1 MDTQLMTPLHNILG
15 QLNDS
20 SEAILREIDQ
30 NEPSFESIKHQLG
43 QREDLVKK
51 LGILSEANPRESLSD
66 EERISLRF
74 LFETFV
80 ELNDNIQNNLQN
92 ILNSHKEKLGTA
104 VNQRKVEKSYSVLK
118 NPDISYF

>member
-1 MDTQLMTPLHNILG
+1 MTSLHNIIG

-20 SEAILREIDQ
+20 SEAILTEFD
-30 NEPSFESIKHQLG
+30 NEKPSLDSIKYQLSE
-43 QREDLVKK
+43 REELVKK
-51 LGILSEANPRESLSD
+51 LGILTEANPPQSLTD

-80 ELNDNIQNNLQN
+80 KLNDEIQNNLQN

>member
-1 MDTQLMTPLHNILG
+1 MEPLIMTPLHNILG

-20 SEAILREIDQ
+20 SEAILREIDE
-30 NEPSFESIKHQLG
+30 NEPSFDAIKSQLG
-43 QREDLVKK
+43 QREELVKK
-51 LGILSEANPRESLSD
+51 LGILTEANPKDSLSE

-80 ELNDNIQNNLQN
+80 ELNDGIQNNLQN

-104 VNQRKVEKSYSVLK
+104 VNQRKVEKSYRVLK

>member
-1 MDTQLMTPLHNILG
+1 MTPLHNILG

-20 SEAILREIDQ
+20 SEAILSEIDC
-30 NEPSFESIKHQLG
+30 NEPSFEAIKFQLG

-51 LGILSEANPRESLSD
+51 LGIITEANPKDSLSD
-66 EERISLRF
+66 EDRISLRF

-80 ELNDNIQNNLQN
+80 ELNDSIQSNLQN
-92 ILNSHKEKLGTA
+92 LLNSHKEKLGTA
-104 VNQRKVEKSYSVLK
+104 VNQRKVEKSYRVLK

>member
-1 MDTQLMTPLHNILG
+1 MTPLHNILG

-20 SEAILREIDQ
+20 SEAILREIDEH
-30 NEPSFESIKHQLG
+30 EPSLETIKFQMG
-43 QREDLVKK
+43 QREELVKK
-51 LGILSEANPRESLSD
+51 LGILSEANPKDSLSD
-66 EERISLRF
+66 EDRISLRF

-80 ELNDNIQNNLQN
+80 ELNEGIQNNLQN

-104 VNQRKVEKSYSVLK
+104 VKQRKVEKSYRVLK